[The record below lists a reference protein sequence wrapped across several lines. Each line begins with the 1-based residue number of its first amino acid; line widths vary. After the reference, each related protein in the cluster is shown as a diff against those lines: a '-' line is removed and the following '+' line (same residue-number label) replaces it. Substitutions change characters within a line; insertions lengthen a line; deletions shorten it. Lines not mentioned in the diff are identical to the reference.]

1 MNLTTKHTSFIII
14 YLSLLML
21 TLLGCGSSKE
31 SEKTGYIQFYN
42 ASENSPT
49 LYLSLENSIK
59 KVTPFTVPYSKS
71 SGRYESLEGIYDLD
85 LSWKDDDGQ
94 FHSVYQGKITIVP
107 KQIQFLVISGDITSP
122 TITNYPNLEDNPDK
136 EDKKFTL
143 SLLNL
148 SSITQPLSLHYSKS
162 NESFNEAILFR
173 QFNAAELSTN
183 QHIELDTYIFYITL
197 ADSNEVLFK
206 SKAIKY
212 AYTTQYIMVVRN
224 NNGPGSSPF
233 IIDQTSNSK
242 ISTSFTHSNSIA
254 QFQVYNG
261 IQQDDLLIDYN
272 GIFDLHFN
280 GIKNSADI
288 SSLSSGYFSTPITSN
303 FGDYSIDLT
312 HPNSQD
318 IFAKNHLLT
327 LGPNSDKSVF
337 FYLSKTTKTNSDGDD
352 ITSVHINSL
361 VNDNNNNDGKLKHQV
376 QLINLINNFSA
387 VRVYFVRNNETIDT
401 AALSSSLSFAQSD
414 TLSLLNNT
422 YSVYVIGYK
431 NNTDLIL
438 ASAGIVVDEQSK
450 NQYIILETDDLSASG
465 YKITFLQQRI
475 KS

>member
-1 MNLTTKHTSFIII
+1 MFA
-14 YLSLLML
+14 
-21 TLLGCGSSKE
+21 LLGCGSSKE

-42 ASENSPT
+42 ASENSPK

-59 KVTPFTVPYSKS
+59 KVTPFNVPYSKS
-71 SGRYESLEGIYDLD
+71 SGRYEAIEGIYDLD

-94 FHSVYQGKITIVP
+94 FHSVYQSTITVVP
-107 KQIQFLVISGDITSP
+107 EQIQFLVISGDITSP
-122 TITNYPNLEDNPDK
+122 TFTNYHHIEDNPDTQDN
-136 EDKKFTL
+136 EFTL

-148 SSITQPLSLHYSKS
+148 SSTTDSLSLHYSKS
-162 NESFNEAILFR
+162 NESFNEAILFS

-197 ADSNEVLFK
+197 ADSNEVLFQ

-212 AYTTQYIMVVRN
+212 AYTTQYIMVVRDN
-224 NNGPGSSPF
+224 DGPGISPF

-242 ISTSFTHSNSIA
+242 VSNSFAHSNSIA
-254 QFQVYNG
+254 QFQVYNAV
-261 IQQDDLLIDYN
+261 QQDDLLIGYN

-288 SSLSSGYFSTPITSN
+288 SSLSNGYFSAPITSD

-327 LGPNSDKSVF
+327 LGPNTDKSVF
-337 FYLSKTTKTNSDGDD
+337 FYLSKTTKTNSNGDD

-361 VNDNNNNDGKLKHQV
+361 VNDNNNNDGKLKHQL
-376 QLINLINNFSA
+376 QLINFINNFSA
-387 VRVYFVRNNETIDT
+387 VRVYFVRNNETIDST
-401 AALSSSLSFAQSD
+401 ALSSSLSFAQSD
-414 TLSLLNNT
+414 KLSLLNNT
-422 YSVYVIGYK
+422 
-431 NNTDLIL
+431 
-438 ASAGIVVDEQSK
+438 
-450 NQYIILETDDLSASG
+450 
-465 YKITFLQQRI
+465 
-475 KS
+475 